1 MWDFLFSEAIEED
14 GSLVDES
21 EDDIETVS
29 DNDFIDDAEINE
41 SVEGHYA
48 FTNVNRNY
56 ADAVY
61 DSFSDFDFDQ
71 ELNNYC
77 NENEVCNLSVVEFKD
92 HKNKLSNLL
101 TRWLTLTIWIIKIR
115 FSIWFCIL

>member
-1 MWDFLFSEAIEED
+1 M
-14 GSLVDES
+14 
-21 EDDIETVS
+21 S

-41 SVEGHYA
+41 SVEDHYA

-61 DSFSDFDFDQ
+61 DSFSNFDFDQ

-77 NENEVCNLSVVEFKD
+77 NENEVCNLPVAEFKESI
-92 HKNKLSNLL
+92 KKLSNLL
-101 TRWLTLTIWIIKIR
+101 TR
-115 FSIWFCIL
+115 